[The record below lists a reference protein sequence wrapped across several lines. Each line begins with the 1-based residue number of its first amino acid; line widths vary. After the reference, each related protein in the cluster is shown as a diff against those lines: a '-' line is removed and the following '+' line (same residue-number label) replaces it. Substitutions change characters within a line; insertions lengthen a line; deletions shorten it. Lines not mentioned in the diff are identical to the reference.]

1 MFTILNINDPNA
13 DLSETGETAEGCCAG
28 SSTRPLAR
36 SEIGRHKTPDAYDCL
51 VRVAPPSARRVAADI
66 AEALATHNEA
76 DAVRLAFQFVER
88 YDRAAASDRPGM
100 VVDEPAAVG
109 DPRFDALL
117 AAVVEFCCARHH
129 NLAPSW
135 VGDPNR
141 FLQRWW
147 FVSGL
152 RSLHADA
159 IAHSPISFA
168 RRGVFITENAL
179 TYA

>member
-1 MFTILNINDPNA
+1 MFTISNIDAPNA
-13 DLSETGETAEGCCAG
+13 DPFESGETAEVRRAG
-28 SSTRPLAR
+28 SSDPEFAR
-36 SEIGRHKTPDAYDCL
+36 SEIGRQRNPTPYDCL
-51 VRVAPPSARRVAADI
+51 VRVAPPSARRVAADV

-76 DAVRLAFQFVER
+76 DAIRLAFQFVER
-88 YDRAAASDRPGM
+88 YDRAAASDRPAM
-100 VVDEPAAVG
+100 VVDEPAPVG

-129 NLAPSW
+129 SLAPYW
-135 VGDPNR
+135 VDEPNR

-147 FVSGL
+147 FVSGF